1 MPRRIPN
8 YPDAYFGWNFL
19 ASFGSIISLISLILF
34 FYVIYNQLVHGLEN
48 KNTVAVA
55 NLYEP
60 DFLESNLIFTN
71 ENNSM
76 KATSIEWITTTPPA
90 LHTFSS
96 PALQS

>member
-1 MPRRIPN
+1 M
-8 YPDAYFGWNFL
+8 
-19 ASFGSIISLISLILF
+19 SLVLF

-55 NLYEP
+55 NIYEP

-76 KATSIEWITTTPPA
+76 KATSIE
-90 LHTFSS
+90 
-96 PALQS
+96 